1 MKRRNNGSFEL
12 EVKTITSHFGL
23 LMPLNQQATKG
34 FSVLAGMIDSGY
46 QGDIGLLLHK
56 EVMKSISGIQEVP

>member
-34 FSVLAGMIDSGY
+34 ISVLAGMIDSGY